1 MTEDFRP
8 ILYLKESCPSC
19 YKVRVFLL
27 EAGLIGGFEQR
38 EFAAGDEREQ
48 AIKDEL
54 APQFDKVT
62 FPTVQ
67 YTAGK
72 YMRES
77 DDIIAH
83 YAREH
88 GIRPSDLHIFSIYN
102 DILLPRL
109 RRLNRE
115 NKDLKQQLD
124 RLTAAASV

>member
-1 MTEDFRP
+1 MASEFKP

-19 YKVRVFLL
+19 YKVRLFLL
-27 EAGLIGGFEQR
+27 ESGLIHGFEQR

-48 AIKDEL
+48 AVKDEL
-54 APQFDKVT
+54 APHFEKVT

-67 YTAGK
+67 YAPGK

-83 YAREH
+83 YAHQH
-88 GIRPSDLHIFSIYN
+88 GVRSSGLHIFSIYN

-115 NKDLKQQLD
+115 NKELKQQLEQQA
-124 RLTAAASV
+124 LKAPA